1 MTNKELMQ
9 AAKDASKNAY
19 APYSNFKLGAALET
33 VSGRIFTGVNVENSS
48 YGLTNCAER
57 TAMFKAVSE
66 GETEFKKIAI
76 YVNSDTLFPPCG
88 ACRQVM
94 VEFSDN
100 MEVIFFSDKETIE
113 TNIHELMP
121 FSFHL

>member
-1 MTNKELMQ
+1 MTNNELMQ

-33 VSGRIFTGVNVENSS
+33 VSGKIFTGVNVENSS

-66 GETEFKKIAI
+66 GETVFKKIAI
-76 YVNSDTLFPPCG
+76 YVNSDKLFPPCG

-94 VEFSDN
+94 AEFSNN
-100 MEVIFFSDKETIE
+100 MEVIFFSDKETVV
-113 TNIHELMP
+113 TNIQELMP